1 MQYGKK
7 RILVAPLDWG
17 LGHAS
22 RSIAV
27 IKALL
32 AREVDVLLGSYGRP
46 LALLRR
52 EFPQLESIEL
62 PPYDV
67 KYPTGNIYF
76 NVAIQLPQILKAMA
90 QENRIVAG
98 LVNKKQLDGI
108 ISDHRLGCRNPGV
121 PSVVIA
127 HQLHLRL
134 KYPWL
139 RWPVREF
146 HYGILRRFDEVWIPD
161 YEATEDSLAGNLDH
175 PPVPA
180 PPATYI
186 GPLSRIGYR
195 ETPSAYDAFIL
206 LSGPEPQR
214 TRLEEVLL
222 KQAVQLEGNILLVQG
237 KTDVEQQ
244 ARQEGNV
251 EIIPYLTSADLEEKL
266 AASKIVIC
274 RSGYSTLMDLAS
286 CRKKALLVPTPGQ
299 TEQEY
304 LSDYLQQ
311 KGFFLSKN
319 QSEINLSVHLPEA
332 LEYKGFPPAPPGPS
346 LLESA
351 LDGFLKRVEAAS

>member
-1 MQYGKK
+1 MAKK

-22 RSIAV
+22 RSISV

-32 AREVDVLLGSYGRP
+32 DRGADVLLASNGRP

-67 KYPTGNIYF
+67 KYPTGNIYY
-76 NVAIQLPQILKAMA
+76 NVAIQLPQIFKAMTG
-90 QENRIVAG
+90 EYRIVSD
-98 LVNKKQLDGI
+98 LVNSRQLDGI
-108 ISDHRLGCRNPGV
+108 ISDHRLGCRNPKV

-127 HQLHLRL
+127 HQLHLILRHA
-134 KYPWL
+134 WL

-146 HYGILRRFDEVWIPD
+146 HYAILRKFDEVWIPD
-161 YEATEDSLAGNLDH
+161 YDAAEDSLAGNLDH
-175 PPVPA
+175 PPVTN
-180 PPATYI
+180 PPVQYI
-186 GPLSRIGYR
+186 GPLSRLGYR
-195 ETPSAYDAFIL
+195 ETPPAYDAFIL

-222 KQAVQLEGNILLVQG
+222 KQAGQLEGKILLVQG
-237 KTDVEQQ
+237 KTDVEYQP
-244 ARQEGNV
+244 RIEGNI
-251 EIIPYLTSADLEEKL
+251 EIIPYLTSAGLEEKL

-286 CRKKALLVPTPGQ
+286 CRKKALLIPTPGQ

-304 LSDYLQQ
+304 LSNYLQH

-319 QSEINLSVHLPEA
+319 QSEVDLATHLPEA
-332 LEYKGFPPAPPGPS
+332 LGYKGFPPPGTS
-346 LLESA
+346 RLGNA
-351 LDGFLKRVEAAS
+351 LDGFLKRVGV

>member
-1 MQYGKK
+1 MAKK

-22 RSIAV
+22 RSISV

-32 AREVDVLLGSYGRP
+32 DRGVEVLLGSNGRP

-52 EFPQLESIEL
+52 EFPELESIEL

-76 NVAIQLPQILKAMA
+76 NVAIQLPQIIKAITL
-90 QENRIVAG
+90 ENRIVAG
-98 LVNKKQLDGI
+98 LAKKNQLDGI
-108 ISDHRLGCRNPGV
+108 ISDHRLGCHNTSV

-134 KYPWL
+134 KHPWL
-139 RWPVREF
+139 RWPVKEF
-146 HYGILRRFDEVWIPD
+146 HYGLLRKFDEVWIPD
-161 YEATEDSLAGNLDH
+161 YEAPADSLAGNLDH
-175 PPVPA
+175 PPVPT

-195 ETPSAYDAFIL
+195 ESPLVYDAFIL

-222 KQAVQLEGNILLVQG
+222 KQAAQLTGNILLVQG
-237 KTDVEQQ
+237 KTDVENQV
-244 ARQEGNV
+244 RQEGNI
-251 EIIPYLTSADLEEKL
+251 EIIPYLTSAALEEKL
-266 AASKIVIC
+266 AASKMVIC

-286 CRKKALLVPTPGQ
+286 CRKKALLIPTPGQ

-304 LSDYLQQ
+304 LSDYLQK

-319 QSEINLSVHLPEA
+319 QSEINLEAHLPEA
-332 LEYKGFPPAPPGPS
+332 LEYKGFPPSPGPS
-346 LLESA
+346 LLGNA
-351 LDGFLKRVEAAS
+351 LDGFLERVGT